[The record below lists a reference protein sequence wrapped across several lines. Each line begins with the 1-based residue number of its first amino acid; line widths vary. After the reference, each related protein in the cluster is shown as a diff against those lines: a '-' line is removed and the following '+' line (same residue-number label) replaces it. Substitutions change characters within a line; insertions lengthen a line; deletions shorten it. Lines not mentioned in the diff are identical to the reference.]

1 MVHRKKNHQATVA
14 VCRKFTEGAC
24 NFTSESCWWNH
35 FEKENI
41 NGRIQCF
48 MCDETFESKSEMMRH
63 RKNQHSSIVQRCNL
77 FLKKSCRFQSEFCW
91 FKHDIENTNDDHE
104 SNEDAFKDNK
114 ETINEPNEPS
124 VFQKAMKNPDPPSDS
139 KNETKTQQ

>member
-1 MVHRKKNHQATVA
+1 
-14 VCRKFTEGAC
+14 
-24 NFTSESCWWNH
+24 
-35 FEKENI
+35 
-41 NGRIQCF
+41 
-48 MCDETFESKSEMMRH
+48 MCDKTFESKSEMMRH